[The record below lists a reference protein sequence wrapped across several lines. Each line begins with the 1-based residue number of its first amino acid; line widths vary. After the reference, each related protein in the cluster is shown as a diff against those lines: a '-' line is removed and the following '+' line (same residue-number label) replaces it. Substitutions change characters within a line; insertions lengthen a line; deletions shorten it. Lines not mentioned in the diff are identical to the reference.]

1 MATPSNSEKILS
13 SKSQKSLTPLP
24 SLYQNQISSSPESEG
39 NDFGQILAIIQRRIL
54 LITSIAFAVA
64 SGMTWQALRKPV
76 VYQSGFQL
84 LVEPVKSSDKL
95 AGLTTNSYGGKVK
108 ETSLDYET
116 QIQILK
122 SPQLINRIIE
132 NGIFQQYPGLTYG
145 AIVSRL
151 SIFRQGETKILTVR
165 YQDSNPD
172 RVKFVLDQLAV
183 GYLRYSLQEQQ
194 TNLRQGLQFVDEQLP
209 ELINRVDTLQ
219 ARLETFRQQY
229 NFIDPKTQAQK
240 LSAQAESLSAEKFA
254 IQKQLVEVQTRY
266 SILQQE
272 EGAIAALNASAN
284 YQQLIGQI
292 RQIETLI
299 ALESTQYRSNSPP
312 IQNLLNQRQNLMPLL
327 RQEVQQVLGSQVAA
341 VTNEL
346 LLLQVRLNAIS
357 QAEAQVNRQLE
368 QMPTLDRQYTD
379 LQRDLTIAT
388 NSLNRFLE
396 KRESLQIEGA
406 QTEVPWQV
414 LSPPAR
420 PGAPASNLINQIMT
434 GIFGG
439 LAAGIAF
446 AFLLER
452 FDNVFYSDED
462 IKDKTKLPILGV
474 IPHNKKLKAW
484 EQIQSEQQMQGEQF
498 NADVG
503 ELNEAEI
510 PFVLGYNFLPFLEAF
525 RTLCTNIGFLSSDTP
540 IKSFTISSPS
550 QSDGKSTVAV
560 HFAQAAAA
568 MGNRVLLVD
577 ANLRLP
583 EVHEQF
589 NLTNEFGL
597 SNLIN
602 TDVDADEVIQK
613 VPRFENLF
621 VLTAGQIPP
630 DPTKLLSS
638 NKMRSL
644 MKVFCAN
651 YDWVIYDTP
660 PCTDVVDS
668 KILAPHTDG
677 LLMVV
682 RLKKTDKNLLNQ
694 ALESLKLS
702 RHNVL
707 GVVVNSAKPQ
717 QNLSGYYAASP
728 QKEAWT
734 KAALE
739 PATETHTPETTG
751 NG

>member
-1 MATPSNSEKILS
+1 MSTPSNSEKLVS
-13 SKSQKSLTPLP
+13 SKPEKSLP
-24 SLYQNQISSSPESEG
+24 SLPSFYQNQISPSGEG
-39 NDFGQILAIIQRRIL
+39 EENNFGQILAIIQRRVI
-54 LITSIAFAVA
+54 LITSVAFAVA
-64 SGMTWQALRKPV
+64 ATMTLQAVRKPV

-84 LVEPVKSSDKL
+84 LVEPVKSSNKL
-95 AGLTTNSYGGKVK
+95 AGLTNSYGGKVT

-122 SPQLINRIIE
+122 SPQLINKIIE
-132 NGIFQQYPGLTYG
+132 NEISQQYPELSYG
-145 AIVSRL
+145 SIISKL
-151 SIFRQGETKILTVR
+151 SIFRQGETKILNIR
-165 YQDSNPD
+165 YKDSNPE
-172 RVKFVLDQLAV
+172 RVKFVLDQLAI

-194 TNLRQGLQFVDEQLP
+194 TNLRQGLLFVDEQLP

-219 ARLETFRQQY
+219 ARLERFRQQY
-229 NFIDPKTQAQK
+229 NFINPQTQAEK
-240 LSAQAESLSAEKFA
+240 LSAQAESLSAEKFET
-254 IQKQLVEVQTRY
+254 QKQLVEVQTRY
-266 SILQQE
+266 SILQQD
-272 EGAIAALNASAN
+272 EGAIAVLNSSAN

-299 ALESTQYRSNSPP
+299 ALESTRYRSNSAP
-312 IQNLLNQRQNLMPLL
+312 IKNLLNQRQNLMPLL
-327 RQEVQQVLGSQVAA
+327 SQEAQQVLGSQVAA
-341 VTNEL
+341 ITNEL

-406 QTEVPWQV
+406 QTEVPWQI

-420 PGAPASNLINQIMT
+420 PGAPADNLINQIIT

-439 LAAGIAF
+439 LAAGVAV

-452 FDNVFYSDED
+452 LDNVYYSDED
-462 IKDKTKLPILGV
+462 VKEKTKLPILGV

-484 EQIQSEQQMQGEQF
+484 QQLSIEQQMQRDQF
-498 NADVG
+498 NPENG
-503 ELNEAEI
+503 GITEASI
-510 PFVLGYNFLPFLEAF
+510 PFVLGHNFLPFMEAF
-525 RTLCTNIGFLSSDTP
+525 RTLCTNIGFLSSDTS
-540 IKSFTISSPS
+540 IKSFVISSPS
-550 QSDGKSTVAV
+550 QSDGKSTLAV
-560 HFAQAAAA
+560 HLAQAAAA

-583 EVHEQF
+583 QVHTQF
-589 NLTNEFGL
+589 NLANEFGL

-602 TDVDADEVIQK
+602 TDVDPDEVIQT
-613 VPRFENLF
+613 VTLWENLF
-621 VLTAGQIPP
+621 ILTAGQIPP

-638 NKMRSL
+638 NRMRSL
-644 MKVFCAN
+644 MNLFCSN

-707 GVVVNSAKPQ
+707 GLVVNSAKPQ
-717 QNLSGYYAASP
+717 HNLSGYYAASP

-734 KAALE
+734 KADLE
-739 PATETHTPETTG
+739 PGTETHTPETRS
-751 NG
+751 NR

>member
-1 MATPSNSEKILS
+1 MTTPSNPEKLLS
-13 SKSQKSLTPLP
+13 PKPQKSLPSLP
-24 SLYQNQISSSPESEG
+24 SLYQNQMSPSGEGEG

-64 SGMTWQALRKPV
+64 AGMTLQAIRKPV

-95 AGLTTNSYGGKVK
+95 AGLTNSYGGRVR
-108 ETSLDYET
+108 ETSLDYDT

-122 SPQLINRIIE
+122 SPQLINKIIE
-132 NGIFQQYPGLTYG
+132 NGIAQQYPELSYG
-145 AIVSRL
+145 SIVGRL
-151 SIFRQGETKILTVR
+151 AIFRQGETKILTVR

-172 RVKFVLDQLAV
+172 RAKFVLEQLAI

-194 TNLRQGLQFVDEQLP
+194 TNLRQGLQFVDQQLP
-209 ELINRVDTLQ
+209 QLINRVDTLQ
-219 ARLETFRQQY
+219 ARLERFRQQY
-229 NFIDPKTQAQK
+229 NFIDPQTQAQK
-240 LSAQAESLSAEKFA
+240 LSAQAETLSGQKFE
-254 IQKQLVEVQTRY
+254 IQKELVEVQTRY
-266 SILQQE
+266 SMLQQD
-272 EGAIAALNASAN
+272 EGAIAALNSSPN
-284 YQQLIGQI
+284 YQQLIAQI
-292 RQIETLI
+292 RQIETVI
-299 ALESTQYRSNSPP
+299 ALESTRYRSNSAP

-327 RQEVQQVLGSQVAA
+327 QQEAQQVLGSQVAA
-341 VTNEL
+341 ITNEF

-357 QAEAQVNRQLE
+357 QAEAQVNRQLA

-414 LSPPAR
+414 LSPPGR
-420 PGAPASNLINQIMT
+420 PGAPASNLINQMMT

-439 LAAGIAF
+439 LAAGIAV

-452 FDNVFYSDED
+452 LDNVFYSDETV
-462 IKDKTKLPILGV
+462 KDKTKLPILGV

-484 EQIQSEQQMQGEQF
+484 QQLSIEQRMQGEQL
-498 NADVG
+498 NGDMG
-503 ELNEAEI
+503 EMTEASI
-510 PFVLGYNFLPFLEAF
+510 PFVLGHNFLPFLEAF

-560 HFAQAAAA
+560 HLAQAAAA

-583 EVHEQF
+583 QVHEQL
-589 NLTNEFGL
+589 NIANEFGL

-602 TDVDADEVIQK
+602 TDVDPDEVIQK
-613 VPRFENLF
+613 VPLWENLF

-644 MKVFCAN
+644 MNLFCSN

-702 RHNVL
+702 RHNIL
-707 GVVVNSAKPQ
+707 GLVVNSAKPQ

-739 PATETHTPETTG
+739 PGTETHTRETTG